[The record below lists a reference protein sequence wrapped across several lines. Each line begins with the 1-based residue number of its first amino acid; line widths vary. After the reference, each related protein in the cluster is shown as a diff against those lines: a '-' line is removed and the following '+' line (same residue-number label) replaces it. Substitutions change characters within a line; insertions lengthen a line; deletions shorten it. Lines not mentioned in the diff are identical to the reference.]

1 MSRLDLLAETTKLAR
16 LLGVSES
23 ELGYLNKLDAGA
35 LRKLREAINAAVF
48 DDTRPMLQR
57 IAAAS
62 KLLPAPAI
70 ALIGEK
76 VFGPLLCGLVSGLLP
91 TERALDLALR
101 MPDSFLAEVAVQL
114 DPRSAREVI
123 GRMPASR
130 VAAVAAI
137 LVQRGDWITMGR
149 FVDYLS
155 RDTIK
160 AVIADIRDEALLHV
174 AFYVENRA
182 RLNDIATLLPAA
194 RLRSLVV
201 LAGAEGSNL
210 WAEAL
215 SLMGHL
221 EPGLLRRIGD
231 LAADQ
236 DETVLTRMLRTAQA
250 QNLWDSLL
258 PVIAGMS
265 ESSRQR
271 LARLPALAEREIL
284 QAVIGAAD
292 REGLWDSLL
301 PLVSQMG
308 EPARRAAAQVV
319 EHLSEDILQRLFEAV
334 QRGELW
340 SDLIALVDLMDKTE
354 RRSIARL
361 IGQQGEELLGRLLR
375 STHQRGLWP
384 ALMPLLATMPQDQ
397 LTRLNQLAGRLG
409 LDWKA

>member
-16 LLGVSES
+16 VLGVDES
-23 ELGYLNKLDAGA
+23 GLGYLRKLDAVA
-35 LRKLREAINAAVF
+35 LRQVREAISAAVF

-76 VFGPLLCGLVSGLLP
+76 VFGPLLCARVAGLLP
-91 TERALDLALR
+91 PERALEVALR
-101 MPDSFLAEVAVQL
+101 LPDAFLADVAVQL
-114 DPRSAREVI
+114 DPRGAREVI
-123 GRMPASR
+123 GHMPAKR
-130 VAAVAAI
+130 VAAVAFI
-137 LVQRGDWITMGR
+137 LIQRQDWITMGR

-160 AVIADIRDEALLHV
+160 AVIDGIRDDALLHV
-174 AFYVENRA
+174 AFYVETKA
-182 RLNDIATLLPAA
+182 RLNDIASLLPAA

-236 DETVLTRMLRTAQA
+236 DETVLTRMLHTAQA

-265 ESSRQR
+265 EASRQK

-292 REGLWDSLL
+292 RESLWDSLL
-301 PLVSQMG
+301 PLVSQMH
-308 EPARRAAAQVV
+308 ESARRVTAQAV
-319 EHLSEDILQRLFEAV
+319 EHLPEAVLQRLFEAV

-340 SDLIALVDLMDKTE
+340 GDLIGLLDLMDDAE
-354 RRSIARL
+354 RREIARL

-384 ALMPLLATMPQDQ
+384 ALMPLLATMPQEQ
-397 LTRLNQLAGRLG
+397 LNRLNRLADKLG
-409 LDWKA
+409 LGWKL